1 MNGPQIQVQGLVAA
15 MQKQRNAALDMQAQL
30 EANLS
35 LAHAQLDDATT
46 KIKALE
52 AQVRSLQPKEAEPTA
67 EAR

>member
-30 EANLS
+30 EANLA
-35 LAHAQLDDATT
+35 LAQAQLEEAGT

-52 AQVRSLQPKEAEPTA
+52 AQVRSLQPTEEAKAP
-67 EAR
+67 